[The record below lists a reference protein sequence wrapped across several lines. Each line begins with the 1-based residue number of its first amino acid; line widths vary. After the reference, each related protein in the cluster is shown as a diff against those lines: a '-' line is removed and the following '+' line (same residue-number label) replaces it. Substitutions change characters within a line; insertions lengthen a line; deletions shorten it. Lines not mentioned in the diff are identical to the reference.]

1 VNRIV
6 KNTSNIEVPALEKPA
21 VTAGQTGS
29 LNARLATQKAQQQ
42 DSMKERV
49 SAAAKKEVEANPFK
63 KLIDISDLIE
73 FESNPLD
80 VEKECQNILLRHN
93 SDLKTWYNY
102 YSRKVESVK
111 TEESFSMTLRQVWRF
126 LRDCQVID
134 QDATLAQF
142 DRIYM
147 QGAKN
152 HYTLLGTSEMHK
164 FDFMYGAKPT
174 KSAQGG
180 GVATSQLGGDS
191 DFSEEEEDGEVD
203 LGDDIKPEDV
213 HDATKVILQRQFFE
227 ALIRAA
233 AVKYANNAE
242 MASLSDKVEA
252 LFNHKLVPLAT
263 KNKAKSAEDDKNF
276 KIAESVFVQ
285 YEEQLRIVFKYFCKR
300 ASSAKQAAGGPAGIF
315 GLKEDVTLDVTEI
328 INLLQKSNLLDEKK
342 LKTHE
347 VIEIIEKYY
356 TPGQRL
362 KDKLEADNFKTY
374 ARQNPLLLPVNQ
386 EIASRR
392 ARVEQARKD
401 VEEAKAERARQ
412 EADGGAADEAVV

>member
-1 VNRIV
+1 
-6 KNTSNIEVPALEKPA
+6 
-21 VTAGQTGS
+21 
-29 LNARLATQKAQQQ
+29 
-42 DSMKERV
+42 MKERV

-174 KSAQGG
+174 KTAAGG

-191 DFSEEEEDGEVD
+191 DFSEEEEDGEID

-227 ALIRAA
+227 SLIRAA

-252 LFNHKLVPLAT
+252 LFNFKLLPLAT
-263 KNKAKSAEDDKNF
+263 KNKAKSSEDDKNF

-285 YEEQLRIVFKYFCKR
+285 YEEQLRTVFKYFCKK
-300 ASSAKQAAGGPAGIF
+300 ASSAKQATGGPAGIF

-328 INLLQKSNLLDEKK
+328 INLL
-342 LKTHE
+342 
-347 VIEIIEKYY
+347 
-356 TPGQRL
+356 
-362 KDKLEADNFKTY
+362 
-374 ARQNPLLLPVNQ
+374 
-386 EIASRR
+386 
-392 ARVEQARKD
+392 
-401 VEEAKAERARQ
+401 
-412 EADGGAADEAVV
+412 